1 MPVPYYRLID
11 YMAPYYGRD
20 EFPVLLEQCRE
31 WSMSRPFEGKRLLD
45 GSPVFRNTCL
55 KYAALLAGGAEL
67 HIAVTGAVPHDPE
80 AVRLLDEFGI
90 PVVTPEKRGENYDVV
105 LDCGGALCDVPSRFG
120 YVELTKLGESRYRSV
135 DAPVWMAD
143 GGMIKKIETC
153 LGTGES
159 FFRAMKREG
168 HDGWKSGS
176 LLVIGYGK
184 VGRGIVM
191 HALNHGIEVVVSDI
205 VPREV
210 PPGVRFI
217 LTGDREA
224 FNRELECSWCA
235 VTATGVRHALEG
247 MVDADVVGR
256 SGVLLANMG
265 IEDEWGGSIP
275 DERVLNGKT
284 PLNFI
289 LDDPTLMCFI
299 DPPMA
304 LHNFGASELILVPG
318 LPRGLIFPSESCERR
333 IMQTVLGAGRVPLA
347 MLEML
352 ASF

>member
-1 MPVPYYRLID
+1 MPVPYQRIID

-67 HIAVTGAVPHDPE
+67 DVAVTGAVPHDPQ
-80 AVRLLDEFGI
+80 AVRLLDEFAI
-90 PVVTPEKRGENYDVV
+90 PVVTPGKRGESYDVV

-120 YVELTKLGESRYRSV
+120 YVELTKSGESRYRSV

-159 FFRAMKREG
+159 FFRAMEQEG
-168 HDGWKSGS
+168 HDGWESGP

-191 HALNHGIEVVVSDI
+191 YALRHGIEVVVSDI
-205 VPREV
+205 CHREV
-210 PPGVRFI
+210 PPGVGFI
-217 LTGDREA
+217 FTGDREL
-224 FNRELECSWCA
+224 FNRELGRSYCA

-247 MVDADVVGR
+247 IVDADVVR
-256 SGVLLANMG
+256 HSSVLLANMG
-265 IEDEWGGSIP
+265 VEDEWGGAIP

-289 LDDPTLMCFI
+289 LDDPTRMCFI

-304 LHNFGASELILVPG
+304 LHNFGASELIHMPDA
-318 LPRGLIFPSESCERR
+318 PRGLILPSDSCERR
-333 IMQTVLGAGRVPLA
+333 IMQAVLEAGRIPLA
-347 MLEML
+347 LL
-352 ASF
+352 KTLPSS